1 MNQHISIVLTAHKSK
16 DLIINYIKNLYQKF
30 HIIVID
36 NSNDIELEK
45 EIKTNYQNVTF
56 DFMSNKGYGAAINCA
71 SKFVK
76 TKYFLVSNPDVE
88 GITTDSIIKFYE
100 AAININDQFSMMG
113 PVDLDHKPERRKTG
127 YDKTDLLETNQIS
140 GICMFFNKKNFD
152 AIGGFDENIFLYFE
166 EIDFCRQTKIK
177 GGKIYSSSKL
187 IVKHLGHKGS
197 AATDPNYTIE
207 TEMFRNWHWMW
218 SSFYYHKKY
227 SNYLLAMKKM
237 FGKFIKSFFK
247 MIFFAIIFNKKKQTM
262 YFARYSGLLNAFIGR
277 KSWYR
282 VKSLFK

>member
-1 MNQHISIVLTAHKSK
+1 MNEHISIILTAHKSK

-30 HIIVID
+30 HIIIID

-56 DFMSNKGYGAAINCA
+56 DFMSNKGYGAAINCG

-88 GITTDSIIKFYE
+88 GITTESIIKFYD
-100 AAININDQFSMMG
+100 AAKNINDQFSMMG

-166 EIDFCRQTKIK
+166 DNDICKRL
-177 GGKIYSSSKL
+177 SKL
-187 IVKHLGHKGS
+187 NKNYQLNLVKINHKAGTS
-197 AATDPNYTIE
+197 VISKNEEDKNKQDNLRT
-207 TEMFRNWHWMW
+207 WHFIW
-218 SSFYYHKKY
+218 SKFYYFRKHY
-227 SNYLLAMKKM
+227 TYPAALIL
-237 FGKFIKSFFK
+237 FIPIILRIIFR
-247 MIFFAIIFNKKKQTM
+247 IFFYKILRDNNKLNK
-262 YFARYSGLLNAFIGR
+262 YNIRWSGLIDSILCKESHKRI
-277 KSWYR
+277 
-282 VKSLFK
+282 

>member
-1 MNQHISIVLTAHKSK
+1 MNEHISIILTAHKSK
-16 DLIINYIKNLYQKF
+16 DLVINYIKNIYQKF

-45 EIKTNYQNVTF
+45 EIKTNYPNVTF
-56 DFMSNKGYGAAINCA
+56 DFMSNNGYGAAINCG

-88 GITTDSIIKFYE
+88 GITTDNIIKFYD

-166 EIDFCRQTKIK
+166 DNDICKRL
-177 GGKIYSSSKL
+177 SKL
-187 IVKHLGHKGS
+187 NKNYQLNSVKVNHKAGTS
-197 AATDPNYTIE
+197 VISKNETDKNKQDSLRIWHFIWSKFYYFRKHYTYPAALILFTPTILRIIFRIFFYTI
-207 TEMFRNWHWMW
+207 RKDNN
-218 SSFYYHKKY
+218 KLNKY
-227 SNYLLAMKKM
+227 N
-237 FGKFIKSFFK
+237 I
-247 MIFFAIIFNKKKQTM
+247 
-262 YFARYSGLLNAFIGR
+262 RWSGLIDSILCKESHKRI
-277 KSWYR
+277 
-282 VKSLFK
+282 